1 MGLKRNLHG
10 ISKAG
15 VMEQSFIFNPNFSVG
30 PSAIAVYKCCIPAS
44 WSWCGQQPG
53 PQLYWASSCSSKFS
67 FIIVVFCLFLTVLG
81 LRCSLGCPLVVVLG
95 LPMAVA
101 SLLWNMGSGVFGL
114 QSTGSVVVVHSLA
127 APHHVRSSQIRGQTM
142 SPALESRFFTME
154 A

>member
-30 PSAIAVYKCCIPAS
+30 PGAIAVYKCCIPAS

-81 LRCSLGCPLVVVLG
+81 LRCF
-95 LPMAVA
+95 ARA
-101 SLLWNMGSGVFGL
+101 SLVAGSRGLSSSWYVGFASRWLFLLWTAGLGVHRL
-114 QSTGSVVVVHSLA
+114 QELQYVGSVVA
-127 APHHVRSSQIRGQTM
+127 ARG
-142 SPALESRFFTME
+142 L
-154 A
+154 